1 MRWGSVIGRR
11 WARPPDGTSAV
22 RLEEHVF
29 LARIGSPMR
38 SDPFAADRPDLTAR
52 WTPRAVL
59 GDVLREP
66 HSDRTTDLVD
76 GYLDGWLPAGPITLF

>member
-1 MRWGSVIGRR
+1 ML
-11 WARPPDGTSAV
+11 SA
-22 RLEEHVF
+22 
-29 LARIGSPMR
+29 
-38 SDPFAADRPDLTAR
+38 PFATDLPDLKAR

-59 GDVLREP
+59 DDVLREP